1 MRPFASFFFVSLNSH
16 FSHEEVSTRTI
27 RPFVVVAFSYSLCGR
42 LLRFFIIKH
51 VKHVIILNWHSL
63 CGRSASFALC
73 VIGLGRLG
81 GFGGLLGSLGPI
93 LGLSVAHCE
102 FVLTLRP
109 FGFRRL
115 PWGFWWFPWV
125 SWLPQG
131 LANDLQASFKSP
143 IGSHWSPKVRPG
155 GLKMV
160 QGRAKV
166 EARGSL

>member
-16 FSHEEVSTRTI
+16 FSYEEVSSRRI
-27 RPFVVVAFSYSLCGR
+27 GLIVVVAFSYSLCGR
-42 LLRFFIIKH
+42 LLRFFFIKH

-93 LGLSVAHCE
+93 LGLSAAHSE

-115 PWGFWWFPWV
+115 PRGFWWFPWP

-131 LANDLQASFKSP
+131 LPNDHQASLK
-143 IGSHWSPKVRPG
+143 IRKGSHWSPKVPPG
-155 GLKMV
+155 GPKMV
-160 QGRAKV
+160 QGRPKV
-166 EARGSL
+166 DPR